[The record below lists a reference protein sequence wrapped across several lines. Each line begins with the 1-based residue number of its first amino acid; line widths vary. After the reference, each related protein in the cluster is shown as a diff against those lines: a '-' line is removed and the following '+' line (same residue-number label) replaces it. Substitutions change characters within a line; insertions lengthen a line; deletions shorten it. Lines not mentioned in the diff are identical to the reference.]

1 MRRIQRDVCHEDLV
15 KRLTVEDGA
24 VFGEI
29 WRLLLFAA
37 AVGRRSGTRRPLNK
51 VDSGKAMPESYFGT
65 PGWKGL
71 LYLLGVS
78 ETGVSDC
85 LRSDAQQS
93 DFLVTLFEEYA
104 NAGLFI
110 LQERL
115 QVSINPQQEILNLMA
130 ECRQKE
136 SARPDIDDLI

>member
-1 MRRIQRDVCHEDLV
+1 
-15 KRLTVEDGA
+15 
-24 VFGEI
+24 
-29 WRLLLFAA
+29 
-37 AVGRRSGTRRPLNK
+37 
-51 VDSGKAMPESYFGT
+51 MPESYFGT